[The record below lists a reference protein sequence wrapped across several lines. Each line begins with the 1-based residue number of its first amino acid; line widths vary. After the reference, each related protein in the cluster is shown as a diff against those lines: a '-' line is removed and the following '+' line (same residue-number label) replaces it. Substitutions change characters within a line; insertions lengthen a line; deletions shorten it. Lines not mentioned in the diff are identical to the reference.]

1 MGGRVGGLSHIMYAE
16 TCGVKVSGGQ
26 RVKAGTVLTRQGD
39 KWKPGVN
46 VIGRMHL
53 TALVAGTVYF
63 TKKRI
68 RKTGKVDTY
77 LNIRPE
83 AAGASAS
90 PLTTGASRKAK
101 INAAVAHK
109 VRKPSYVA
117 KKSRP

>member
-39 KWKPGVN
+39 RWKPGVN

-53 TALVAGTVYF
+53 TAACAGVVYF

-68 RKTGKVDTY
+68 RKTGKVDTF
-77 LNIRPE
+77 LNVRAEGPE
-83 AAGASAS
+83 AAAAKVT
-90 PLTTGASRKAK
+90 PTESRKAK
-101 INAAVAHK
+101 MSAKVAYK
-109 VRKPSYVA
+109 VRVPSYVA
-117 KKSRP
+117 KKARA

>member
-39 KWKPGVN
+39 KWKPGIN

-53 TALVAGTVYF
+53 TAAVAGEVYF

-68 RKTGKVDTY
+68 KKTRKIDTF
-77 LNIRPE
+77 LNVRAE
-83 AAGASAS
+83 GADA
-90 PLTTGASRKAK
+90 PKPKDTVVGSRKAK
-101 INAAVAHK
+101 MTAAVAQK
-109 VRKPSYVA
+109 VRVPSYIA
-117 KKSRP
+117 KKARV